1 MRSPHTH
8 VDSSGVF
15 ECPVSSIC
23 KQADAG
29 EVFDALLL
37 ACKSALSVL
46 RNSSINIDQM
56 VVKELREA
64 IKKAEGKQ

>member
-1 MRSPHTH
+1 MH

-15 ECPVSSIC
+15 QCPVSPIC
-23 KQADAG
+23 KQADSG

-46 RNSSINIDQM
+46 RNSKVDIDQ
-56 VVKELREA
+56 VVAKELREA
-64 IKKAEGKQ
+64 IRKAEGKA